1 MNFDLNAAS
10 DKLVP
15 SGKTYQKPGIYD
27 NVLIDTIVAETN
39 KNGNDYI
46 QMTTVGANGEI
57 GRSPQMYLTQAAWP
71 MTARNFTDL
80 IMATNNCSEDEAK
93 AMIKVD
99 TKEQLATQLSTKIIG
114 KKFRAKFKG
123 DQSAT
128 GTIFAN
134 LGGSESMQIAIA
146 DTKLFFNELKDIKK
160 YEGSTQPKEAAFSNN
175 SDKTSDLPF

>member
-1 MNFDLNAAS
+1 MNFDLNQAS
-10 DKLVP
+10 EKLQGT
-15 SGKTYQKPGIYD
+15 GKTYQRPGVYE
-27 NVLIDTIVAETN
+27 NVVIETIVAETN

-46 QMTTVGANGEI
+46 QMTTVGANGEA

-80 IMATNNCSEDEAK
+80 IMATNNVSEDEAK

-99 TKEQLATQLSTKIIG
+99 TKEQLANKLSALIIG

-123 DQSAT
+123 DESST

-134 LGGSESMQIAIA
+134 LGGSESMQVSKENS
-146 DTKLFFNELKDIKK
+146 KLFFNELKDIKR
-160 YEGSTQPKEAAFSNN
+160 YEGASQTKEPAFKEEGNKN
-175 SDKTSDLPF
+175 DLSF